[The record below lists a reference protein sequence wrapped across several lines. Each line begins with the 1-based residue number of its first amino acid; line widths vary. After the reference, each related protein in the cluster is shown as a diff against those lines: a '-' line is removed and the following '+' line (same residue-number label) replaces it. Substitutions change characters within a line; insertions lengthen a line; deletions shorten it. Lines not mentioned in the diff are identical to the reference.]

1 MKLVNV
7 LTKANFKTYMNEL
20 IADAEKSFNFVPGE
34 GLFKDRMEKL
44 GCIRIWIATQ
54 LNMEFSKMGLNAR
67 LNATRVAKEMANHPD
82 VWIGIISKMGILTRI
97 KAHNRLSHYL
107 TKADDEFNDG
117 CLEMYYNVAGD
128 RTHAYSKGGIKF
140 AINRFSND
148 VSSIL
153 RLGAAFLSEND
164 KAKIKFHLSMDKS
177 FLPAISFAE
186 DEVSKD
192 TMVITIRNGYRD
204 NGDMQRISK
213 QIIAALSRMKAVR
226 YSTLVVETS
235 SQHRIAVTFNTP
247 KTDNTLA
254 EIPIMTPA
262 KAHKIVETPVD
273 VNKAIQTKIN
283 ELEKEFNELEMKKRN
298 LNDEVSRIS
307 SRTIQLK
314 RQMET
319 LKISLGVIS
328 EPKAGV

>member
-7 LTKANFKTYMNEL
+7 LTNNNFNTYIKEL
-20 IADAEKSFNFVPGE
+20 IANAETSFNFVPGE
-34 GLFKDRMEKL
+34 GLRADRIEKL
-44 GCIRIWIATQ
+44 GCIRQWISTI
-54 LNMEFSKMGLNAR
+54 LNTEF
-67 LNATRVAKEMANHPD
+67 V
-82 VWIGIISKMGILTRI
+82 KMGINARI
-97 KAHNRLSHYL
+97 NAARIAAGDANKPDAWIDVLRSSGILHRVKAHNRLSHYL

-117 CLEMYYNVAGD
+117 WIEMYYNVAGD
-128 RTHAYSKGGIKF
+128 RTHAYTKGGIKF

-177 FLPAISFAE
+177 FLPAISFTE

-213 QIIAALSRMKAVR
+213 QIIAALSRMKVVR
-226 YSTLVVETS
+226 HSNMIIETS

-247 KTDNTLA
+247 KTDNTVV
-254 EIPIMTPA
+254 ETSMTPV
-262 KAHKIVETPVD
+262 KAHKTIETPVD
-273 VNKAIQTKIN
+273 INKAIQAKIN
-283 ELEKEFNELEMKKRN
+283 ELEEEFNELEMKKRN

-319 LKISLGVIS
+319 LKISLGIIS

>member
-34 GLFKDRMEKL
+34 GLFKDRLEKL
-44 GCIRIWIATQ
+44 GCIRIWITTQ
-54 LNMEFSKMGLNAR
+54 LNTEFSRMGLNAR
-67 LNATRVAKEMANHPD
+67 INATRITRETANNTD
-82 VWIGIISKMGILTRI
+82 VWVEIISKMGILTRI

-107 TKADDEFNDG
+107 TKADDEFN
-117 CLEMYYNVAGD
+117 EMYYNSAGD
-128 RTHAYSKGGIKF
+128 RTHGHSKGGIKF

-148 VSSIL
+148 VSRIL

-164 KAKIKFHLSMDKS
+164 KAKIKFHLSIDKS
-177 FLPAISFAE
+177 FVPAISFTE
-186 DEVSKD
+186 DETCND
-192 TMVITIRNGYRD
+192 AMMITIRNGYRD
-204 NGDMQRISK
+204 NGDMQRISR
-213 QIIAALSRMKAVR
+213 QIIAALSRMKVVR
-226 YSTLVVETS
+226 HHNFVVETP
-235 SQHRIAVTFNTP
+235 SQHKIEVVFNVP
-247 KTDNTLA
+247 KKESTLPDMQ
-254 EIPIMTPA
+254 ILSPA
-262 KAHKIVETPVD
+262 KVREIVEAPVD

-298 LNDEVSRIS
+298 LNEEVSRIS

-319 LKISLGVIS
+319 LKISLGIIS

>member
-34 GLFKDRMEKL
+34 GLLKDRLEKL

-54 LNMEFSKMGLNAR
+54 LNTEFSRMGLNAR
-67 LNATRVAKEMANHPD
+67 INATRITREMANNTN
-82 VWIGIISKMGILTRI
+82 VWVEIISKMGILTRI

-117 CLEMYYNVAGD
+117 CLELYYNSAGD
-128 RTHAYSKGGIKF
+128 RAYGYSKGGIKF

-148 VSSIL
+148 VSPLL

-177 FLPAISFAE
+177 FVPAISFTE
-186 DEVSKD
+186 DETCND
-192 TMVITIRNGYRD
+192 TMMITIRNGYRD

-213 QIIAALSRMKAVR
+213 QIIAALSRMKVVR
-226 YSTLVVETS
+226 RHNLVVETP
-235 SQHRIAVTFNTP
+235 SQHKIEVAFNVP
-247 KTDNTLA
+247 KKESTLPDMQ
-254 EIPIMTPA
+254 ILSPA
-262 KAHKIVETPVD
+262 KVREIVEAPVD

-283 ELEKEFNELEMKKRN
+283 ELEKEFDELEMKKRN
-298 LNDEVSRIS
+298 LNEEVSRIS

>member
-7 LTKANFKTYMNEL
+7 LTNNNFNTYIKEL
-20 IADAEKSFNFVPGE
+20 IANAETSFNFIPGE
-34 GLFKDRMEKL
+34 GILKVRLEKL
-44 GCIRIWIATQ
+44 GCIRLWITTK
-54 LNMEFSKMGLNAR
+54 LNTEFGKIGLNSR
-67 LNATRVAKEMANHPD
+67 INATRIAVGDANKPD
-82 VWIGIISKMGILTRI
+82 AWIDVLRSTGILTRI

-177 FLPAISFAE
+177 FLPAISFTE

-254 EIPIMTPA
+254 ETPIMTPA

-283 ELEKEFNELEMKKRN
+283 ELEKEFDELEMKKRN
-298 LNDEVSRIS
+298 LNEEVSRIS

-319 LKISLGVIS
+319 LEISLGVIS